1 MSGPVDLHA
10 ALVLKPTTVRSWS
23 DLTTGNQRVILNEPI
38 EQKRRGPPTRRGHA
52 GMSPQAATNPVVQ
65 KLRLHDTDTGSP
77 QVQIA
82 LLTERINQ
90 LSSHFQ
96 AHKKDFNSRQ
106 GLLKMVSRR
115 RALLEYLKSHDEG
128 AYRTLLDALNLRK

>member
-1 MSGPVDLHA
+1 ME
-10 ALVLKPTTVRSWS
+10 S

-38 EQKRRGPPTRRGHA
+38 EQKRRGPPSGRGHA
-52 GMSPQAATNPVVQ
+52 RMSPQAATTPAVQ

-90 LSSHFQ
+90 LASHFQ
-96 AHKKDFNSRQ
+96 THKKDFGSRH

-115 RALLEYLKSHDEG
+115 RALLEYLKRHNED